1 VNVGHE
7 VKCASQVHLDIF
19 WPVGTALIVSI
30 LFGIMPIDIQILSDN
45 GFLKHS
51 SGFLQFAASFYVA
64 SLAVIATFPSEN
76 MDVPRDE
83 SPL

>member
-1 VNVGHE
+1 LQ
-7 VKCASQVHLDIF
+7 CAA
-19 WPVGTALIVSI
+19 G
-30 LFGIMPIDIQILSDN
+30 
-45 GFLKHS
+45 
-51 SGFLQFAASFYVA
+51 FYVA